1 MQYLL
6 TAYDGTDP
14 DAMER
19 RLKVRPEHFSRI
31 GFLKKAGEFL
41 FGGAILDDNGTMIGS
56 MIVYEYPDR
65 KSLDE
70 QLKTEPYITGGVW
83 VKIDIQP
90 FRLAKIE

>member
-6 TAYDGTDP
+6 VAYDGTDQGAL
-14 DAMER
+14 DR
-19 RLKVRPEHFSRI
+19 RLKVRPEHLSRV
-31 GFLKKAGEFL
+31 GMLRKAGEFIN
-41 FGGAILDDNGTMIGS
+41 GGAILNDNGTMIGS

-70 QLKTEPYITGGVW
+70 QLKTEPYITGHVW

-90 FRLAKIE
+90 FRLATH